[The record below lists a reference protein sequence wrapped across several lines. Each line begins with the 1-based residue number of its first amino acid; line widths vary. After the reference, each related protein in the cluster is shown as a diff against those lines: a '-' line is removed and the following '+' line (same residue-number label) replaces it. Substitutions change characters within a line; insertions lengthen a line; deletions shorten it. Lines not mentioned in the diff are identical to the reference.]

1 MADEAFKARQK
12 AENQRSSGNIDGAIK
27 TLEDYLINDPHNNRV
42 RMDLAKLYIY
52 DAKKVDFGLMQLDAI
67 LDLDPD
73 FDDARKALVTILKRN
88 KRYNDE
94 TEMHFR
100 ILLERYPDD
109 PDLLHSYGIFCREQ
123 LLDFTQ
129 ARQVFERCIS
139 LRPNDESYRLSYAS
153 LLANDFREYSTAR
166 EQLTK
171 ALDINPSNMKTQKA
185 LQRLQKRKYRRDKG
199 RRGGLIGRLTK

>member
-1 MADEAFKARQK
+1 MADEAFKARQR
-12 AENQRSSGNIDGAIK
+12 AENQRSSGNIAGAIT

-42 RMDLAKLYIY
+42 RMDLARIYIY
-52 DAKKVDFGLMQLDAI
+52 DAKKVDFGLAQLDAI
-67 LDLDPD
+67 LDIDPD
-73 FDDARKALVTILKRN
+73 YDDARKALVTILKRN

-94 TEMHFR
+94 TEMHFK
-100 ILLERYPDD
+100 ILLEKYPDD

>member
-94 TEMHFR
+94 TDMHFK
-100 ILLERYPDD
+100 ILLEKYPKDA
-109 PDLLHSYGIFCREQ
+109 DLIHSYGIFCREQ
-123 LLDFTQ
+123 LLNFTM
-129 ARQVFERCIS
+129 AKEMFAKCVAMK
-139 LRPNDESYRLSYAS
+139 PNDESYRLSYAS
-153 LLANDFREYSTAR
+153 LLVNDLREYNEAR
-166 EQLTK
+166 NQLSK
-171 ALDINPSNMKTQKA
+171 ALKINPSNTKTQKA
-185 LQRLQKRKYRRDKG
+185 LERLQKRKYRNDKG
-199 RRGGLIGRLTK
+199 RRGGIIGRLTK